1 MNDDKEKEL
10 KSERAAYMRDWNRRR
25 KEAMPELVK
34 EELKAKYQRQKH
46 HHKARYD
53 RLKTDPKFR
62 AAAVERATKWSK
74 DNSERRKE
82 YMRDYMRKNRAKLV
96 ARSAAWKK
104 ANPERAKTIAVH
116 SSHLRR
122 TRLVQTPKLQRDQA
136 RSMMQRERKK
146 KTHVCYYCKSRFKGT
161 MHWDHVIPVSKG
173 GTHSPDNLCV
183 ACPECNLK
191 KADNGLSKVSMSDNM
206 LLPI

>member
-1 MNDDKEKEL
+1 MTDEEILNAKRKAKADYMREWIRKNPEKAKANRLRTWERHGEKYEKRRRIKYESNPAL
-10 KSERAAYMRDWNRRR
+10 KS
-25 KEAMPELVK
+25 
-34 EELKAKYQRQKH
+34 
-46 HHKARYD
+46 
-53 RLKTDPKFR
+53 
-62 AAAVERATKWSK
+62 AAVARSTKWSK
-74 DNSERRKE
+74 NNSERRKE

-104 ANPERAKTIAVH
+104 ANPERAKTLAVH

-161 MHWDHVIPVSKG
+161 MHWDHVMPVSKG

-183 ACPECNLK
+183 ACPDCNLR
-191 KADNGLSKVSMSDNM
+191 KADNGLVNLSTSDNM